1 VFFFFFFPNFFNQE
15 KNQEIVKKQKKKIGW
30 GRGSLAKLV
39 EFTLGSKKTSRKKLF
54 ENMTKICGNKK
65 NQ

>member
-1 VFFFFFFPNFFNQE
+1 VWWGKLKLKVSQALVLCGYQE
-15 KNQEIVKKQKKKIGW
+15 
-30 GRGSLAKLV
+30 LV

-65 NQ
+65 KSMNTKLSF